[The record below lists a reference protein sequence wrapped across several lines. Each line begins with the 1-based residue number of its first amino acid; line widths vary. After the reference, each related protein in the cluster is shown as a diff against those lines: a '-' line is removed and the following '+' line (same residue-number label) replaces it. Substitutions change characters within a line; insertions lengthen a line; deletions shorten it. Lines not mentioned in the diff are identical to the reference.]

1 MKLFFGT
8 FDMQVESCYRISSC
22 LYRAGR
28 LLKLVARVQLLII
41 LLQRPRLNI
50 AEMPFVHELEKRR
63 DETPIILEWGKI

>member
-1 MKLFFGT
+1 MELFFGT
-8 FDMQVESCYRISSC
+8 FDMQVESCYRISSV
-22 LYRAGR
+22 AGR
-28 LLKLVARVQLLII
+28 SGGVQLLII